1 MVSAIADRSA
11 VVVTILVKVEPCSR
25 FAALVSPAAP
35 GQVKTVT
42 ITLLVS
48 PEAPGQIESVTI
60 AEGYAPH
67 TEG

>member
-1 MVSAIADRSA
+1 MVSVDSSPAAI
-11 VVVTILVKVEPCSR
+11 VVTILVKVDPCSR